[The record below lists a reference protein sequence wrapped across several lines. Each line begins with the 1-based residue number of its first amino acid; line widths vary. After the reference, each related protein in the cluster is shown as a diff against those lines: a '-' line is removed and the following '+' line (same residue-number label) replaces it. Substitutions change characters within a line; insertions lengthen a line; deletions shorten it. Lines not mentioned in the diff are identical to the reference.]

1 MNRSPLRMEIEM
13 YKVLIAA
20 AVGSCVV
27 SAAAAGTVFG
37 AASYSSTLTLQ
48 SASGYYIPTSVTY
61 SQGNYYT
68 GYGGGT
74 NSPFVKLDAAGKVL
88 FSVRPAPGMEFRS
101 LFTDAAGGVYARD
114 YQINY
119 LYKETSFG
127 SFVIFQQL
135 TGPFAVNGQVV
146 LDSDG
151 THYVGN
157 NSGTLQFWDLAGT
170 KTKSVVLAAGASKGA
185 VSIFGNYA
193 ISYNAQGLN
202 AYDLNTG
209 ALVDTAQLSGATP
222 GPYALNYGQGYANG
236 YFFMTNAD
244 GSFSGFQ
251 IGQPSEA
258 VPEPATWALLFVGFG
273 MVGTA
278 ARRRRTRK
286 LPYRR
291 AAPAAISVVLQH
303 TC

>member
-1 MNRSPLRMEIEM
+1 MHKLL
-13 YKVLIAA
+13 VAA
-20 AVGSCVV
+20 AMVGGAAS
-27 SAAAAGTVFG
+27 SAAAGIVFG
-37 AASYSSTLTLQ
+37 ATSYTSTLTLQ

-61 SQGNYYT
+61 SLGNYYT

-74 NSPFVKLDAAGKVL
+74 NSPFVKLDAAGNVL
-88 FSVRPAPGMEFRS
+88 SSLRPAPGMEFRS
-101 LFTDAAGGVYARD
+101 LFSDAGGAAYARD

-135 TGPFAVNGQVV
+135 TGPFAINSQVV
-146 LDSDG
+146 LDSAG

-157 NSGTLQFWDLAGT
+157 NSGTLQFWDLAGL

-193 ISYNAQGLN
+193 VSYNAQGLN
-202 AYDLNTG
+202 AYDLTTG
-209 ALVDTAQLSGATP
+209 ALVDTAQLNGATP

-236 YFFMTNAD
+236 YFFITNAD

-251 IGQPSEA
+251 IGQPDGG
-258 VPEPATWALLFVGFG
+258 VPEPAAWAMLTVGFG
-273 MVGTA
+273 IIGTA
-278 ARRRRTRK
+278 ARRRRVP
-286 LPYRR
+286 L
-291 AAPAAISVVLQH
+291 AA
-303 TC
+303 